1 MSVHIS
7 TTRNLLNWPQNT
19 DLSDY
24 QILNRVN
31 AIATDDDGSDLTNAI
46 KVDASNVNWHR
57 LGSYTLYLYVDGKYG
72 SDQKEISVDVIPS
85 NNKNSHRTQKK
96 KTKNS
101 NQKRSKKWLIIG
113 LIALILI
120 LLGFG
125 LNSCQRDNDKNQEIQ
140 DSQSSK
146 IAQNSSSIDSLN
158 NKNKNLQEQ
167 INALKNADQS
177 YQNDHNQTKLE
188 NTLDQI
194 KAQNEKL
201 KDQLNNRDYQNL
213 TNATNQ
219 LANNPDSSSNQYLDA
234 LEHGNNNNNKV
245 TQTFSWLHNQ
255 IENWINNPNK

>member
-7 TTRNLLNWPQNT
+7 TTRNLLNWPQNI

-31 AIATDDDGSDLTNAI
+31 AIATDNDGSDLTNAI

-85 NNKNSHRTQKK
+85 NNKKIRRTQK
-96 KTKNS
+96 KNS

-113 LIALILI
+113 LMILLLI
-120 LLGFG
+120 LLAFG
-125 LNSCQRDNDKNQEIQ
+125 LNSCQHNNAQ
-140 DSQSSK
+140 DRATQSSQSSK

-158 NKNKNLQEQ
+158 NENKNLQDQ

-188 NTLDQI
+188 STLDQI

-201 KDQLNNRDYQNL
+201 KDQLNNQDYQNL

-219 LANNPDSSSNQYLDA
+219 LANNPDSSNNQYLDS